1 MSAVVQDLP
10 WHGWGVSCIGPRH
23 RRAGLPNQDAW
34 LLRRTRLGE
43 LLVVADGLGSRAL
56 SHLGA
61 RAACRAAAD
70 ALALT
75 PAPAPGSVPDSAA
88 LLATL
93 HARWL
98 AHVWPHAP
106 RSCATTCLLALRS
119 GPHLILAQLGDGMAL
134 ACRTGAG
141 ADFVLASREND
152 FGNQTDCLRERHAPQ
167 AWRVA
172 QLGAAGWGGVLLC
185 TDGIAD
191 DLAPGQESAFAH
203 ALLAQAQG
211 RSARAQRR
219 DARRWLGEWPV
230 PGHTDDKTIG
240 CLLAPTEDNDA

>member
-1 MSAVVQDLP
+1 MSAVVKDLP
-10 WHGWGVSCIGPRH
+10 WHGWGVSRIGPGH

-34 LLRRTRLGE
+34 LLRRTPLGE

-61 RAACRAAAD
+61 RAACGAAIE

-75 PAPAPGSVPDSAA
+75 QVRGAAPDSEI
-88 LLATL
+88 LLAAL

-98 AHVWPHAP
+98 ERVWPHDP
-106 RSCATTCLLALRS
+106 RACATTCLLALRS
-119 GPHLILAQLGDGMAL
+119 GPVLLLAQLGDGMVM
-134 ACRTGAG
+134 ACGAG
-141 ADFVLASREND
+141 AGPGLLLPSRVDD
-152 FGNQTDCLRERHAPQ
+152 FGNQTECLRERHAPL

-172 QLGAAGWGGVLLC
+172 RLGAADWAGVLLC

-191 DLAPGQESAFAH
+191 DLTPGQETAFVH
-203 ALLAQAQG
+203 AVLAQARG
-211 RSARAQRR
+211 SSARAQRR
-219 DARRWLGEWPV
+219 AARRWLDEWPV

-240 CLLAPTEDNDA
+240 CLLAPTEDGNA

>member
-1 MSAVVQDLP
+1 MSAVAQDLP
-10 WHGWGVSCIGPRH
+10 WRGWGVSCIGPHH

-34 LLRRTRLGE
+34 LLRRTRYGE

-61 RAACRAAAD
+61 RAACRAAVE

-75 PAPAPGSVPDSAA
+75 PAQAPDGAA
-88 LLATL
+88 LVATL

-98 AHVWPHAP
+98 AHVWPHAA
-106 RSCATTCLLALRS
+106 RACATTCLLALRS
-119 GPHLILAQLGDGMAL
+119 GPHLVLAQLGDGMAL
-134 ACRTGAG
+134 ACRPDAG
-141 ADFVLASREND
+141 ADFVLASRED
-152 FGNQTDCLRERHAPQ
+152 GFGNQTDCLRERHAPQ
-167 AWRVA
+167 AWRLA
-172 QLGAAGWGGVLLC
+172 RLDAAEWSGVLLC

-203 ALLAQAQG
+203 AVLAQARG

-219 DARRWLGEWPV
+219 DARRWLGAWPV

-240 CLLAPTEDNDA
+240 CLLAPTENSDA